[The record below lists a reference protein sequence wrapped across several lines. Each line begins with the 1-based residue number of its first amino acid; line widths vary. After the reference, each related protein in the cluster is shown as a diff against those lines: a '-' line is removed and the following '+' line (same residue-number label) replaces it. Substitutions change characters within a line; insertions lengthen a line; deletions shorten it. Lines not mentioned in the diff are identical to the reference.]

1 MKKGILWLAIIGD
14 LSPIPLRFAPAKHLH
29 VTLQFGVNRAD
40 WEHLI
45 GERVAVIATEEC
57 SNDRIQAIKVE
68 LPDQYKLIC
77 GNPIPHITI
86 SHLPEVKPVESNKML
101 DCPDVSNNINLLLD
115 TEVEF
120 FNFI

>member
-1 MKKGILWLAIIGD
+1 MGKGILWLSVISDIS
-14 LSPIPLRFAPAKHLH
+14 LIPLRFAPAKHLH
-29 VTLQFGVNRAD
+29 ITLQFGAIRAD

-45 GERVAVIATEEC
+45 GERVAAIATADC
-57 SNDRIQAIKVE
+57 SNERVQALKVE

-77 GNPIPHITI
+77 GNPIPHITL

-101 DCPDVSNNINLLLD
+101 ESPVVNNNINLLLD